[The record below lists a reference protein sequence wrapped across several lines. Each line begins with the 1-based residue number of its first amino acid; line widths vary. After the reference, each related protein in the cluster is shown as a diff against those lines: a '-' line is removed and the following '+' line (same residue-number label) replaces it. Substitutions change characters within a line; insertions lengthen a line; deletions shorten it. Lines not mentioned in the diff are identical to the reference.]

1 MVREANLQTVPFSSR
16 EMSRVVARR
25 IENSAGKIS

>member
-1 MVREANLQTVPFSSR
+1 MVIEANLQAVPFSSR
-16 EMSRVVARR
+16 EMLRVVAGR